1 MTSEILLIDDEKD
14 IRFAVHEILK
24 ENNFFVREADTVEKA
39 LSEIKK
45 KLPDLVILDVLLD
58 EKNRDGIHILKFIK
72 SLDADLPVIM
82 ISGHA
87 NIQIAVD
94 SIKHGAFE
102 FLEKPFNK
110 DRLLNFVNRAL
121 ENSSLKKENK
131 SLKKNLYLSN
141 ELIGNSS
148 TLVKL
153 RNSIEKFSKTDSRI
167 LIFGPAGSGKELV
180 GRLIH
185 EASSRSN
192 NSFKVVNGAI
202 LDPNHFDFEL
212 FGSENNDKII
222 SGIFEKTNNGTLLI
236 DNISDIP
243 LQTQGKILRVLSD
256 QKFHRVNGANEISVN
271 IRVMSSTSKNLK
283 EEIASGNFREDLFH
297 RINVIPIQTPYL
309 KDVKEDIPLLVD
321 YFIKRISDTNGFKP
335 ISINSKNAVF
345 YDYDWPGN
353 VRELRNLIE
362 RVVILASGKN
372 EDVDKILSE
381 SLKISSV
388 RENKTEDAFQFP
400 LKEAREKFEKNY
412 LEIQLNRHNG
422 NVSKTA
428 DYIGMERSALHRK
441 LKSLGIN

>member
-1 MTSEILLIDDEKD
+1 MC
-14 IRFAVHEILK
+14 
-24 ENNFFVREADTVEKA
+24 
-39 LSEIKK
+39 
-45 KLPDLVILDVLLD
+45 
-58 EKNRDGIHILKFIK
+58 
-72 SLDADLPVIM
+72 
-82 ISGHA
+82 
-87 NIQIAVD
+87 
-94 SIKHGAFE
+94 
-102 FLEKPFNK
+102 
-110 DRLLNFVNRAL
+110 
-121 ENSSLKKENK
+121 
-131 SLKKNLYLSN
+131 
-141 ELIGNSS
+141 
-148 TLVKL
+148 
-153 RNSIEKFSKTDSRI
+153 
-167 LIFGPAGSGKELV
+167 
-180 GRLIH
+180 
-185 EASSRSN
+185 
-192 NSFKVVNGAI
+192 
-202 LDPNHFDFEL
+202 
-212 FGSENNDKII
+212 
-222 SGIFEKTNNGTLLI
+222 
-236 DNISDIP
+236 
-243 LQTQGKILRVLSD
+243 
-256 QKFHRVNGANEISVN
+256 
-271 IRVMSSTSKNLK
+271 STSKNLK